1 MQKLP
6 GRKNKFFRIGLRV
19 TGRKKAGWLFKLFS
33 MKVTT
38 KLITQLKEG
47 NLLAFKSVYQ
57 LYSSHIYNFIYSLLC
72 SNLEAED
79 LTQEVFVRL
88 WERKESL
95 DIDKN
100 FDSYLFSIARNLV
113 YDQWSFYFHADNYVR
128 TLQENAR
135 TEAHMEP
142 EEKLIAGSIGE
153 YIDWLIEK
161 LPRSRR
167 EIFLLSRKQHLTTR
181 EIARRMSISERTVE
195 TQIYRSLQFL
205 REHLTKEGILLY
217 FLLLRVN
224 EL

>member
-1 MQKLP
+1 M
-6 GRKNKFFRIGLRV
+6 
-19 TGRKKAGWLFKLFS
+19 KAS
-33 MKVTT
+33 AE
-38 KLITQLKEG
+38 LITQLKG
-47 NLLAFKSVYQ
+47 GSPLAFKSVYQ

-72 SNLEAED
+72 SSLEAED

-88 WERKESL
+88 WEKKGSL

-113 YDQWSFYFHADNYVR
+113 YDQWNFYFHAEKCIR
-128 TLQENAR
+128 TLEENAR
-135 TEAHMEP
+135 TESYMEP
-142 EEKLIAGSIGE
+142 EDKLIAGSIGE
-153 YIDWLIEK
+153 YIDWLIDK

-167 EIFLLSRKQHLTTR
+167 EIFLLSRKQHLSTK
-181 EIARRMSISERTVE
+181 EIAQRMSISERTVE

-205 REHLTKEGILLY
+205 REHLTKEGILFY